1 MIYLGGPEFKKKILN
16 KKYKYIL
23 YVGDR
28 SRYKNFK
35 NFIKAFSESKF
46 LIQNYKIICYGG
58 GKFSDSEI
66 RSFKDLNIKKI
77 LNMKKVMII
86 SY

>member
-1 MIYLGGPEFKKKILN
+1 MIYLGGPELKKKFF

-46 LIQNYKIICYGG
+46 LMKNYKIICYGG
-58 GKFSDSEI
+58 GKFNDSEI
-66 RSFKDLNIKKI
+66 KVLKI
-77 LNMKKVMII
+77 
-86 SY
+86 